1 MSIGATIRRA
11 FGPYERQISELWRAM
26 FINIDEWTQICQS
39 WAPDARRIL
48 EIGCGEG
55 YSTDRLVA
63 LWPEAQIDAI
73 DIADNIG
80 RLYAGP
86 PGRVNF
92 RIAFAEELAQE
103 QPGAYDLIILSDV
116 LHHVPLAARESLLR
130 SARALLA
137 PGGTL
142 AFKDWHRN
150 RAPVYYAA
158 WAADRWLTG
167 DRIAY
172 LTRDEASVLI
182 ASVFGEGR
190 IVDECWVRP
199 WRNNY
204 GFRVVAR

>member
-1 MSIGATIRRA
+1 MSIGAAVRRA
-11 FGPYERQISELWRAM
+11 FGPYERHISELWRAM
-26 FINIDEWTQICQS
+26 FVNVDEWTRTCRR
-39 WAPDARRIL
+39 WVPDARRIL

-63 LWPEAQIDAI
+63 LWPEARIDAI
-73 DIADNIG
+73 DIAATIG

-92 RIAFAEELAQE
+92 RIAFAEDLARE

-130 SARALLA
+130 SAQALLA

-172 LTRDEASVLI
+172 LTRAEARKLM
-182 ASVFGEGR
+182 AGVFGDGR
-190 IVDECWVRP
+190 IVEECWVRP

-204 GFRVVAR
+204 GFRVVAA